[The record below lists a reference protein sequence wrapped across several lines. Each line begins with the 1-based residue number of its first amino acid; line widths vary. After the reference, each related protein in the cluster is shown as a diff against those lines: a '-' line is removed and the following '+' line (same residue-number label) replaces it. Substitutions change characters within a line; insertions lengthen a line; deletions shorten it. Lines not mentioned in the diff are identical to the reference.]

1 MLQIDWTQAK
11 LPLTAAQAL
20 DAAKLAKLQDINAAC
35 DKAVGALTA
44 TYPQSEIQ
52 SWPQQVKEAD
62 AYAKDPI
69 TPVPLLET
77 IAAQRGLGI
86 AELVAR
92 VHAKVSG
99 YAVASGALIGKR
111 QALEDAIDAAGTVA
125 QVQSVVWSDPG

>member
-1 MLQIDWTQAK
+1 MIDWTQAK
-11 LPLTAAQAL
+11 LPPTAAEAL

-62 AYAKDPI
+62 AYAADPI

-77 IAAQRGLGI
+77 IADQRGLGI

-92 VHAKVSG
+92 VHAKVG
-99 YAVASGALIGKR
+99 AYAVASGALIGKR
-111 QALEDAIDAAGTVA
+111 QALEDAIGAARTVA
-125 QVQSVVWSDPG
+125 DVHAVVW